1 MSTFLFAHCFPPS
14 FVSLLSLC
22 PPPSLPSPSTH
33 PQVSSPHPL
42 SFTKHTSSTHSY
54 TFLLTLTERHP
65 SPFSSLTI
73 TLTSSLTHQVTTVT
87 VSYTE
92 VTTAA
97 VATETTTCKTQPVP
111 TTALE
116 DHETPPIETAYN
128 FIGDNVALTLVVI
141 VTAFCVVV
149 GMVVICKALRDSS
162 PRTNSGFTA
171 YLPRSPAAPQQLAF
185 SPSHS
190 PHSQSYTLT
199 PGLQRTPPPIPGS
212 GGGTGGQSAFR
223 RTGVP
228 KYSPTSQGLYS
239 T

>member
-1 MSTFLFAHCFPPS
+1 MIVAC
-14 FVSLLSLC
+14 SLSLSLC
-22 PPPSLPSPSTH
+22 PLLSPSPL
-33 PQVSSPHPL
+33 PQISSPHPL
-42 SFTKHTSSTHSY
+42 SVTKHTSSDHSY
-54 TFLLTLTERHP
+54 TFLLSLTERHP

-73 TLTSSLTHQVTTVT
+73 TLTSSLTHQVATVT

-92 VTTAA
+92 VTTAV

-111 TTALE
+111 TAVQA

-128 FIGDNVALTLVVI
+128 FIGDNMMLTLVAVVTGFCI
-141 VTAFCVVV
+141 VVGLVVV
-149 GMVVICKALRDSS
+149 CKALRDSS
-162 PRTNSGFTA
+162 PKTNSGFAA
-171 YLPRSPAAPQQLAF
+171 YLPRSPAGPPQQQAF
-185 SPSHS
+185 SPSAS
-190 PHSQSYTLT
+190 PHSQSYSTVT

-212 GGGTGGQSAFR
+212 GGGGGGQSAFR